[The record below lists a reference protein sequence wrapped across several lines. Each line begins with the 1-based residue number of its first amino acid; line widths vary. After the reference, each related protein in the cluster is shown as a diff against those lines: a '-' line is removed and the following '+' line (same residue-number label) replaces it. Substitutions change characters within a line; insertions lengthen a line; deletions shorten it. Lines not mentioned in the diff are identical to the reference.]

1 MKKSPIR
8 LRSDAYFP
16 ERKSA
21 LQYSC
26 SMCFI
31 PGVMVPPVLADI
43 NKDGTVDIIMAMFN
57 ATVVAFD
64 GETFRIIWQHAFPGS
79 ETYR

>member
-1 MKKSPIR
+1 MVNVIGNCIFCIYAS
-8 LRSDAYFP
+8 L
-16 ERKSA
+16 
-21 LQYSC
+21 
-26 SMCFI
+26 
-31 PGVMVPPVLADI
+31 GVMVPPVLADI

-64 GETFRIIWQHAFPGS
+64 GETFKIIWQYTFPTS

>member
-1 MKKSPIR
+1 M
-8 LRSDAYFP
+8 YFP
-16 ERKSA
+16 FLRT
-21 LQYSC
+21 L
-26 SMCFI
+26 
-31 PGVMVPPVLADI
+31 GVMVPPVLADI

-64 GETFRIIWQHAFPGS
+64 GETFKIIWQYTFPHS